1 MRGDRI
7 RVAQL
12 HQEIANLKQG
22 NRKISEYFTELRS
35 LWEELEQY
43 RPLPRCN
50 CPIPCT
56 CVAMRNSRSFKL
68 EDRIIQFL
76 IGLNDEYQGVASQ
89 VLLMEPMPLINKVFT
104 MVMQQE
110 RKLSYG
116 LNSSASDD
124 SNALVNAV
132 EGSKS
137 YGRGRGRG
145 NGNNFQGRGI
155 NSNGFQGRGKGNGKE
170 CTYCGKGGNIV
181 EDCYRKNGF
190 PLNWGR
196 GGGYANHIDAEE
208 HEEKLVNNAGS
219 SSTAGMNEAD
229 GRVSLTKEQ
238 YSGLIALLEK
248 SNMEEKC
255 SANVAKAS
263 GFVNA
268 GGNNFLA
275 SNELKKVNS
284 KWILDTGATHH
295 ICYSLEWFITY
306 NQIDV
311 MEVTLPNG
319 SSVQSKIHGRV
330 QLNDELIVDN
340 VLYVPEFAVNL
351 LSISKLC
358 SEMFVSLIFHH
369 DHCLIQG
376 KTNMRRIGLAKQ
388 EAGLYYLEAKRR
400 ESGSANSLAIYN
412 KDSVST
418 AVLWHLRLGH
428 LSFDRMKCL
437 NKQYSYIPSASHS
450 ACDICHLSRQKK
462 LPFPI
467 SNNNA
472 NELFELI
479 HVDIWG
485 PFSTVSVHGFRYFL
499 TILDDH
505 SRHVWT
511 VMLKLKSEVGD
522 KIKGFVNMVET
533 QFGRKIK
540 RIRSDDGLKFF
551 LNEFF
556 CAKGILHE
564 RSCVYTP
571 Q

>member
-1 MRGDRI
+1 
-7 RVAQL
+7 
-12 HQEIANLKQG
+12 
-22 NRKISEYFTELRS
+22 
-35 LWEELEQY
+35 
-43 RPLPRCN
+43 
-50 CPIPCT
+50 
-56 CVAMRNSRSFKL
+56 
-68 EDRIIQFL
+68 L

-170 CTYCGKGGNIV
+170 CTYCGKGGHIV

-190 PLNWGR
+190 PPNWGR
-196 GGGYANHIDAEE
+196 GGGYNHGYANHIDARE

-219 SSTAGMNEAD
+219 SNTAGMNEAD

-248 SNMEEKC
+248 SNMEAKC

-284 KWILDTGATHH
+284 KWILDIEATHH
-295 ICYSLEWFITY
+295 VCYSLEWFITY

-376 KTNMRRIGLAKQ
+376 KTNMRRIGLGKQ

-400 ESGSANSLAIYN
+400 ESSYANSLAIYN
-412 KDSVST
+412 KDSVSN
-418 AVLWHLRLGH
+418 AVL
-428 LSFDRMKCL
+428 
-437 NKQYSYIPSASHS
+437 
-450 ACDICHLSRQKK
+450 
-462 LPFPI
+462 
-467 SNNNA
+467 
-472 NELFELI
+472 
-479 HVDIWG
+479 
-485 PFSTVSVHGFRYFL
+485 
-499 TILDDH
+499 
-505 SRHVWT
+505 
-511 VMLKLKSEVGD
+511 
-522 KIKGFVNMVET
+522 
-533 QFGRKIK
+533 
-540 RIRSDDGLKFF
+540 
-551 LNEFF
+551 
-556 CAKGILHE
+556 
-564 RSCVYTP
+564 
-571 Q
+571 